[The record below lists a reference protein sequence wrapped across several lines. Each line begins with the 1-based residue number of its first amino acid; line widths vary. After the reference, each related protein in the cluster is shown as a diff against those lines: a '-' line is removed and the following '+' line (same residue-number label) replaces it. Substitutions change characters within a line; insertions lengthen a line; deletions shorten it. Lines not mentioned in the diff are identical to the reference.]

1 MAFLP
6 QRSPKKSQFI
16 LRKYC
21 WEERCR
27 WLLSLLLMSDAAHVC
42 IRNQMDPSG
51 SEQSPVL
58 NSVSLL
64 LVKPKSEAVFKPVS
78 SSSPLS
84 KQWNGSPSP
93 EEETQYLPHS
103 WPGSSWHLCTSPAAE
118 SPSSLFLSKNQ
129 CLGAQSQARSHTYGE
144 KAQRVKKSAFKT
156 TLDPQHAFT
165 SNIAPALKWG
175 GFHADKTVR

>member
-27 WLLSLLLMSDAAHVC
+27 WLLSLLLMLDAAHVC
-42 IRNQMDPSG
+42 IRNQMDPLG
-51 SEQSPVL
+51 SELSLVL

-64 LVKPKSEAVFKPVS
+64 LVKPRSEAVLKPVS
-78 SSSPLS
+78 SFSPLS

-93 EEETQYLPHS
+93 EEETQYLPRT
-103 WPGSSWHLCTSPAAE
+103 WPGSSGRLCTSPAAE
-118 SPSSLFLSKNQ
+118 SPSSLFLSKNH
-129 CLGAQSQARSHTYGE
+129 CLGPKAKLAATRTE
-144 KAQRVKKSAFKT
+144 KKHR
-156 TLDPQHAFT
+156 
-165 SNIAPALKWG
+165 G
-175 GFHADKTVR
+175 